1 MSNPV
6 QDAVEQ
12 VDKDP
17 VQPAAAAAE
26 AVTATVVDPDDA
38 EVAAALA
45 AAESEGKSPA
55 TPAPAAAAAPAA
67 APAAD
72 PPKQAGT
79 PAAPPSEQPMIPKAR
94 FDEVLGQSSAKDIE
108 LARLRGENE
117 ALKLVKVPATPG
129 AQPTQPAPQTPD
141 EQLKLVRTERLTLA
155 KRFDDGEIGLVQYE
169 TEKQKL
175 EDREDQLREARLA
188 EKFKPAPA
196 AAPQASAPDMRLE
209 EKFQELEGKH
219 QYLKSPEV
227 MDDDHWQFLLM
238 EAARSLRAEGVEL
251 PQGPL
256 PPLLRFKLGERVAE
270 LSDKYGPIWGAKA
283 AQPQQQPAPPK
294 TGLSPQGQ
302 ARQQKLEMA
311 QDAPPDVNR
320 LTPSGGQTE
329 FTEDQ
334 IANMSD
340 DEILALPASV
350 RARFST
356 AS

>member
-6 QDAVEQ
+6 QEAVEQ

-17 VQPAAAAAE
+17 VQPAAPAAE
-26 AVTATVVDPDDA
+26 AVTATVDPDDA

-45 AAESEGKSPA
+45 AAESDGKAPA

-67 APAAD
+67 AQPT
-72 PPKQAGT
+72 PPT
-79 PAAPPSEQPMIPKAR
+79 PAAAAAPQPSEQPMIPKAR

-117 ALKLVKVPATPG
+117 ALKMVKVPATHG
-129 AQPTQPAPQTPD
+129 AQPAQPAQATPD
-141 EQLKLVRTERLTLA
+141 EQLKALRTERLALA
-155 KRFDDGEIGLVQYE
+155 KKFDDGEMGLVAYE

-175 EDREDQLREARLA
+175 EDREETIREARLA
-188 EKFKPAPA
+188 EKFRPAP
-196 AAPQASAPDMRLE
+196 AAPQASPPDMRLE
-209 EKFQELEGKH
+209 EKFQELETAH
-219 QYLKSPEV
+219 PMLKTTEV
-227 MDDDHWQFLLM
+227 MRDDHWEFLLN
-238 EAARSLRAEGVEL
+238 EAATQLRNEGVVF

-256 PPLLRFKLGERVAE
+256 PPLLRFQLSERVAN
-270 LSDKYGPIWGAKA
+270 LSDVYGPIWGAKA

-294 TGLSPQGQ
+294 PGLSPQGQ

-340 DEILALPASV
+340 DEILALPTSV